1 VAVAARAETR
11 RTANPFITPASAPSR
26 EAGDVAA
33 DDLWDDELHLEGPR
47 SPALAPTVRVAD
59 EATWPVTKIVER
71 PRLCVMGLHGGA
83 GATTVA
89 GLLGA
94 DALDVGSSWPVAEGW
109 ERPLPT
115 LAVVVVARTHLVGI
129 SAAERLA
136 RLWAADTLSR
146 SRLLGLVL
154 VDDAPKLLPSQ
165 REAARRLA
173 RMTPHGWHIGWHDR
187 WRIEAPAL
195 STASL
200 RTRQVIK
207 NLRAVARETEGEK

>member
-1 VAVAARAETR
+1 MAARAEPR
-11 RTANPFITPASAPSR
+11 RTANPFVAPASAPSR
-26 EAGDVAA
+26 DTEGIAA

-47 SPALAPTVRVAD
+47 TPALAPNVSAAQ
-59 EATWPVTKIVER
+59 EKPWPVLETMKR
-71 PRLCVMGLHGGA
+71 PLVCVMGLHGGA
-83 GATTVA
+83 GASTVA
-89 GLLGA
+89 SLLGDGA
-94 DALDVGSSWPVAEGW
+94 FDAGTSWPVAGGW

-129 SAAERLA
+129 TAAERLA

-154 VDDAPKLLPSQ
+154 VDDGPKLLPSQ
-165 REAARRLA
+165 RDAARRLA